1 MNPDIVY
8 TSLSK
13 DTAWVR
19 VVGKGTFQNSHPI
32 KKWLLGKIEAGCLSV
47 FIDLG
52 ECISMDSTFMGI
64 VTGLSLRMKGLGR
77 ELVTLI
83 NVSAHNIR
91 LLETL
96 GLDKFLTLKEKYD
109 VDSTLTWEV
118 LPIEPLD
125 KIAITKHM
133 LEAHN
138 RLMDTGGLATKQFK
152 NVYKL
157 LKEDLEKQVKENN
170 KGRETSG

>member
-1 MNPDIVY
+1 MNSNTVY
-8 TSLSK
+8 TALSK
-13 DTAWVR
+13 DTVWVR
-19 VVGKGTFQNSHPI
+19 VIGKGTFQNSHPI
-32 KKWLLGKIEAGCLSV
+32 KKWLLDRIEAGCLGV

-64 VTGLSLRMKGLGR
+64 VTGISLRMKKLGR
-77 ELVTLI
+77 GLVTLI

-109 VDSTLTWEV
+109 VNSTFTWEI

-133 LEAHN
+133 LEAHDQ
-138 RLMDTGGLATKQFK
+138 LMDTGGLAAKQFK

-157 LKEDLEKQVKENN
+157 LKEELEKQVKKNDKDTKTLE
-170 KGRETSG
+170 